1 MRLMQQPP
9 RHAWAA
15 MTTYALTIFLSAF
28 LLFLVQPIIAK
39 LILPWFGGAAAVWA
53 TCMVFFQAALLA
65 GYGYAH
71 WLVRKQSNTLLAL
84 HLAALIASLFLLPI
98 VPSMRW
104 QPSGDE
110 LPSLQIL
117 LLLIP
122 TIGLPYLLLA
132 TTSPLLQAWLAQAF
146 PGKNPYRLFA
156 LSNLASLGA
165 LLSYPWL
172 IEPWWTTTVQARGW
186 SFAYVLYV
194 VLVAGLTVAAVRRGG
209 RAPAGS
215 LDDTSPATAAPRAFD
230 LIRWTALAALAS
242 FMLLAVTNH
251 LTQNIPSFPMMWV
264 IPLSIYLLTFVLCFD
279 GRGWYRPALFTCLC
293 IVALFLM
300 MWLLV
305 DSKYDFR
312 LLVQSAVFLSGL
324 FAVCMLCHGEI
335 ASSKPAPAHLTIFYF
350 CVSFGGVLGGA
361 LVGLGAPLLLSGY
374 FELEIGLIAT
384 ALLVALKLRR
394 LGRLPIALGV
404 LVFAGTAASAAYSIS
419 EQRTNLVAERRSF
432 YGVLRVIEY
441 TSTNSYTLMHGA
453 ISHGDQML
461 APDKRGIPTSY
472 YVESSGV
479 GMLLRS
485 LEDRALRVGLI
496 GLGVGTLAAYG
507 KPGDT
512 YRFFEIDPNVL
523 EIAQRHFSYL
533 KDSRATVQT
542 VIGDGRLSLTREPD
556 AAFDVLVVD
565 AFSSDSIPM
574 HLITREAIALYL
586 QKLSND
592 GVIALHIS
600 NRFLELLP
608 IVLRLAR
615 ELKLSVL
622 YVDDAEPAGKGGAD
636 VDLRSTSDWVL
647 LARHEDA
654 LDHDLLQEFKTDVA
668 EPAGTPLWTDDHNN
682 ILQALKF

>member
-1 MRLMQQPP
+1 MQHPS
-9 RHAWAA
+9 RFAWIGLLG
-15 MTTYALTIFLSAF
+15 YAVTIFLSAF

-71 WLVRKQSNTLLAL
+71 WLARRPAKAVLVM
-84 HLAALIASLFLLPI
+84 HLAALAASLLLLPI
-98 VPSMRW
+98 VPSVRW

-146 PGKNPYRLFA
+146 PGRNPYRLFA

-172 IEPWWTTTVQARGW
+172 IEPWWTTTVQAHGW
-186 SFAYVLYV
+186 SLAYAIYV
-194 VLVAGLTVAAVRRGG
+194 ALAASLTVAALRRGS
-209 RAPAGS
+209 RAVVETAGETALS
-215 LDDTSPATAAPRAFD
+215 ASAAPRVLD
-230 LIRWTALAALAS
+230 LLRWTALAALAS

-264 IPLSIYLLTFVLCFD
+264 IPLSIYLLSFVLCFD

-293 IVALFLM
+293 IVALLLM
-300 MWLLV
+300 MWMLV
-305 DSKYDFR
+305 DSKYDFK
-312 LLVQSAVFLSGL
+312 LLVQSAIFLSGL
-324 FAVCMLCHGEI
+324 FVVCMLCHGEL
-335 ASSKPAPAHLTIFYF
+335 ALSKPSPVHLTTFYF
-350 CVSFGGVLGGA
+350 CVSFGGVVGGA

-374 FELEIGLIAT
+374 FELETGLLAT

-404 LVFAGTAASAAYSIS
+404 LLFAGTAASAAYSIS

-461 APDKRGIPTSY
+461 APDKRDIPTSY

-496 GLGVGTLAAYG
+496 GLGVGTLATYG
-507 KPGDT
+507 KPGDI

-523 EIAQRHFSYL
+523 DIAQRHFSYL

-542 VIGDGRLSLTREPD
+542 VIGDGRLSLMREPD
-556 AAFDVLVVD
+556 AALDVLVVD

-574 HLITREAIALYL
+574 HLITREALELYL
-586 QKLSND
+586 HKLSND
-592 GVIALHIS
+592 GVVALHIS

-615 ELKLSVL
+615 ELNLAVL
-622 YVDDAEPAGKGGAD
+622 YVDDDEPAGKGGPD

-647 LARHEDA
+647 LARHERA
-654 LDHDLLQEFKTDVA
+654 LDHPLLQEFKTEVL